1 MVIIQLQKLFL
12 FLRYLNFCPEFF
24 GHVGKQLGK
33 KAKLKFMTLKP
44 GNKWLQHTYWLISQE
59 VKAVG

>member
-12 FLRYLNFCPEFF
+12 FLRYLNFSPEFF

-33 KAKLKFMTLKP
+33 TAKLKFMTLKP
-44 GNKWLQHTYWLISQE
+44 GNK
-59 VKAVG
+59 

>member
-33 KAKLKFMTLKP
+33 KVKLKFMTLKP
-44 GNKWLQHTYWLISQE
+44 GNK
-59 VKAVG
+59 